1 MRNFVTVNVPQQAQG
16 SSMNIRLFI
25 VVLYAASMASMADIK
40 STMFSYTNLPDI
52 EVFYSTP
59 DTVDE
64 NTKIL
69 FIMHGA
75 SRTAENYLAAWQ
87 PFIKG
92 RNVVAIAPKFTKEL
106 FPQYVTLM
114 RATTEGELLNDQSLY
129 LDNII
134 PTMFDVFK
142 AKLDIKSNQYRIYG
156 HSGGSQFVHRFLLLR
171 GDSRIDKAVMANA
184 GFYTFL
190 DPDIPYPF
198 GIKNLN
204 ISDEQLEAFLWKKNA
219 ILLGDQ
225 DTDPRHRSLNRTKQA
240 KKQGKHRFERGTNF
254 FFNLVRL
261 GESKQL
267 PFRWRYEVVKGV
279 EHSNQGMT
287 PVAASFLLEDL

>member
-1 MRNFVTVNVPQQAQG
+1 MLA
-16 SSMNIRLFI
+16 
-25 VVLYAASMASMADIK
+25 MADVK

-114 RATTEGELLNDQSLY
+114 RATTEGELLNEY
-129 LDNII
+129 
-134 PTMFDVFK
+134 
-142 AKLDIKSNQYRIYG
+142 
-156 HSGGSQFVHRFLLLR
+156 
-171 GDSRIDKAVMANA
+171 
-184 GFYTFL
+184 
-190 DPDIPYPF
+190 
-198 GIKNLN
+198 
-204 ISDEQLEAFLWKKNA
+204 
-219 ILLGDQ
+219 
-225 DTDPRHRSLNRTKQA
+225 
-240 KKQGKHRFERGTNF
+240 
-254 FFNLVRL
+254 
-261 GESKQL
+261 
-267 PFRWRYEVVKGV
+267 
-279 EHSNQGMT
+279 
-287 PVAASFLLEDL
+287 

>member
-1 MRNFVTVNVPQQAQG
+1 
-16 SSMNIRLFI
+16 
-25 VVLYAASMASMADIK
+25 
-40 STMFSYTNLPDI
+40 
-52 EVFYSTP
+52 
-59 DTVDE
+59 
-64 NTKIL
+64 
-69 FIMHGA
+69 
-75 SRTAENYLAAWQ
+75 
-87 PFIKG
+87 
-92 RNVVAIAPKFTKEL
+92 
-106 FPQYVTLM
+106 
-114 RATTEGELLNDQSLY
+114 
-129 LDNII
+129 
-134 PTMFDVFK
+134 MFDVFK
-142 AKLDIKSNQYRIYG
+142 AKLKVKSNQYRIYG
-156 HSGGSQFVHRFLLLR
+156 HSGGSQFVHRFLLLH

-204 ISDEQLEAFLWKKNA
+204 ISDEQLSAFLWKKNA

-225 DTDPRHRSLNRTKQA
+225 DTDPRHRSLNRTREA

-254 FFNLVRL
+254 FFDLVRL

-287 PVAASFLLEDL
+287 PAAASFLLEDL